1 MNEYMQKEFGEIRI
15 SCDLIVSDDIFKG
28 LEMYIRNNDIGLIS
42 MTTHKR
48 NMITKLLNPSLTQRM
63 MFHTRLP
70 LLVYPS

>member
-15 SCDLIVSDDIFKG
+15 ICDLIVSDDIFKG
-28 LEMYIRNNDIGLIS
+28 LEAYIRNNDIGLIS

-48 NMITKLLNPSLTQRM
+48 NLITKLLNPSLTQRM